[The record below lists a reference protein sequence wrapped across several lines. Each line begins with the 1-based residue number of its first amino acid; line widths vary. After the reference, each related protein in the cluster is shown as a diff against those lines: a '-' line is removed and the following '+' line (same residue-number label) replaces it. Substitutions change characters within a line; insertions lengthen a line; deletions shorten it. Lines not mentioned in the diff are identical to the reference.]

1 MRTDHKKDVV
11 KDERTDYALREPR
24 LPAPVDESL
33 ARAPIELDVRI
44 GMYRAL
50 QQLRQFGKRAHDL
63 FLQNLVKGTTHL
75 SLGQEAIAAGFGAAM
90 RPGDYT
96 FATYR
101 GHAHSLSRGM
111 DPGAAMAELLGRE
124 NGILGG
130 KGGSMHL
137 TDAAKGMMGSYAI
150 IGAHLC
156 TANGAAWSAQM
167 RGTDQV
173 AVAFFGDGT
182 TNIGAFHEALNMARV
197 WNLPVVFVCENN
209 LYMEYTPIDVVTAVD
224 KPAAGRAAAYG
235 LEEILIDGND
245 PDAVYL
251 TAVDALARARDGRG
265 PTLIEAITYR
275 SGGHSRADPGTYRPK
290 AEIEAWAERD
300 PIPMYRAR
308 LASLGVEEER
318 LAAID
323 DEVAREIDAATEFAK
338 AGTEPGEA
346 SLLTEVYA
354 DGGSRWRN

>member
-1 MRTDHKKDVV
+1 MSTDP
-11 KDERTDYALREPR
+11 RYDYALREPR
-24 LPAPVDESL
+24 LPAPVDHSL
-33 ARAPIELDVRI
+33 AEAPIALDVRMD
-44 GMYRAL
+44 MYRTL
-50 QQLRQFGKRAHDL
+50 QTIRQFGKRAHDL

-75 SLGQEAIAAGFGAAM
+75 SLGMEAVATGFGAVLQPA
-90 RPGDYT
+90 DYS

-101 GHAHSLSRGM
+101 GHAHSLARGM

-137 TDAAKGMMGSYAI
+137 TDVAKGMMGSYAI

-156 TANGAAWSAQM
+156 AANGAAWSAQM

-182 TNIGAFHEALNMARV
+182 TNIGPFHEALNMAVV

-209 LYMEYTPIDVVTAVD
+209 LYMEYTPIDVVTAVPH
-224 KPAAGRAAAYG
+224 PAAGRASAYG

-251 TAVDALARARDGRG
+251 AADAAVRKARTGGG
-265 PTLIEAITYR
+265 PSMIEAITYR
-275 SGGHSRADPGTYRPK
+275 SGGHSRADPGKYRPP
-290 AEIEAWAERD
+290 EEVGAWAERD
-300 PIPMYRAR
+300 PVPMYEAR
-308 LASLGVEEER
+308 LLSLGVAEEVLES
-318 LAAID
+318 LA
-323 DEVAREIDAATEFAK
+323 DEVGERIDSATHVAMGGE
-338 AGTEPGEA
+338 EPDEG
-346 SLLTEVYA
+346 SLLTQVYA
-354 DGGSRWRN
+354 DGGSAWRN